1 MSATETVGGV
11 EVRVTR
17 TAGAPLMMLV
27 RMASQ
32 DIGIWDGIWGD
43 LARRF
48 TVASFDLVGAARLD
62 AELAPRA
69 RFRALAD
76 VVDRVA
82 AGLGFERFHVFGWY
96 GGTHVALAAM
106 LDHRPRIAS
115 CILFDPFFELDDMR
129 KVEQGIAIKRAIFEA
144 DRPLYAYY
152 WVMAGFSPGFMEQN
166 FDVVERLAQARIEK
180 DRFMSQDSP
189 RWLRWARALRSN
201 WLAPA
206 ELAAITTPTLIL
218 ASELDGW
225 HAGLTVGRARA
236 LCSRLPAAQLVELK
250 SLGTFCFIEQPALF
264 RAGHGAV
271 PRPPRLTRVT
281 PDGAQEALLGRRSSM
296 DLRWATIGR
305 SSKCNLLP

>member
-32 DIGIWDGIWGD
+32 GIGIWDGIWGD

-48 TVASFDLVGAARLD
+48 TVASFDLVGAARLETD
-62 AELAPRA
+62 LPPRE
-69 RFRALAD
+69 RFRALAE
-76 VVDRVA
+76 VVVQVA
-82 AGLGFERFHVFGWY
+82 SGLGFERFHVFGWY

-115 CILFDPFFELDDMR
+115 CILLDPFFELDDMR
-129 KVEQGIAIKRAIFEA
+129 KVEQGIAFKRAIFEA
-144 DRPLYAYY
+144 DRSLYAYY

-166 FDVVERLAQARIEK
+166 FELVQRLAQARIAK
-180 DRFMSQDSP
+180 DRFLDQDST
-189 RWLRWARALRSN
+189 RWLRWVRALRSN
-201 WLAPA
+201 WLEPA

-225 HAGLTVGRARA
+225 HAGPTLGMARA
-236 LCSRLPAAQLVELK
+236 LCAHLPAAELLELE
-250 SLGTFCFIEQPALF
+250 SVGTFCFIVNPALF
-264 RAGHGAV
+264 RQVADAFLVSHA
-271 PRPPRLTRVT
+271 
-281 PDGAQEALLGRRSSM
+281 
-296 DLRWATIGR
+296 
-305 SSKCNLLP
+305 